1 MAQKDRVTGTNSAH
15 KFSKVSRVMGDTLPR
30 ARDHRERSSD

>member
-1 MAQKDRVTGTNSAH
+1 MAQKDRVTGANSAY
-15 KFSKVSRVMGDTLPR
+15 KFSKMSQVMGDTLPR